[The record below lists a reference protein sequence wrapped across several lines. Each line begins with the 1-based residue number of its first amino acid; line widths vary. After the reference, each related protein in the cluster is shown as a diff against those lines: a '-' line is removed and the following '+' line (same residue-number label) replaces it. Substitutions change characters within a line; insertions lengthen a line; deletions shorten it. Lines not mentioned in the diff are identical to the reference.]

1 MFDLNPDVGHLMLDL
16 DLGDPF
22 ERDVVVRGEGLPPG
36 ALRRTVRP
44 AHERARIAL
53 GTRLMA
59 LGAALA
65 MDGQPARRSPA
76 P

>member
-16 DLGDPF
+16 DLRDPF
-22 ERDVVVRGEGLPPG
+22 ERDVVVRGGGPPSG
-36 ALRRTVRP
+36 AVRSAVRP

-59 LGAALA
+59 VGAALA
-65 MDGQPARRSPA
+65 MDGQPVRRSPA